1 MSAPAVPLTHT
12 GPGYTA
18 VNHMVS
24 LDSATAQTRQNP
36 PSYNPLQRF
45 LRREPKA
52 LGTFQIM
59 TGLITVLLGIV
70 LITHNNPLII
80 IFSGIFLWGSSLYI
94 TAGALAVSVNNKS
107 TTCHVIGCLVMNV
120 LSAIAAGIAII
131 FLSLDIVYWH
141 RRSCGFQH
149 GQYDTYNPFQRDCLS
164 MVLGDGIL
172 GVLLVFTA
180 VQLIVSICI
189 SAFACKVCCCNKQ
202 MVNVTV
208 VANPGGYN
216 SVVNPFPQQPAPSNQ
231 QWVYTAS
238 GASTSCPP
246 MGNLPMGNPPM
257 YSPQDF
263 SEVKSQLYN

>member
-36 PSYNPLQRF
+36 PSNNPLQRF
-45 LRREPKA
+45 LSREPKA

-70 LITHNNPLII
+70 LITHIGPLII

-131 FLSLDIVYWH
+131 FLSLDIIHWH
-141 RRSCGFQH
+141 LHSCGFQY
-149 GQYDTYNPFQRDCLS
+149 GQYDTYNPYKRDCLS
-164 MVLGDGIL
+164 MVLGSGIL

-189 SAFACKVCCCNKQ
+189 SAFACKSCCCNKQ
-202 MVNVTV
+202 MMNVTL

-216 SVVNPFPQQPAPSNQ
+216 SVVNPFPQQPAHSNQ
-231 QWVYTAS
+231 QWMYTAS
-238 GASTSCPP
+238 GVSPSCPP
-246 MGNLPMGNPPM
+246 MGNPPMGNPPM
-257 YSPQDF
+257 YSPQDI
-263 SEVKSQLYN
+263 SEVQSQLYN

>member
-107 TTCHVIGCLVMNV
+107 TTCHV
-120 LSAIAAGIAII
+120 
-131 FLSLDIVYWH
+131 
-141 RRSCGFQH
+141 
-149 GQYDTYNPFQRDCLS
+149 
-164 MVLGDGIL
+164 LGDGIL

>member
-36 PSYNPLQRF
+36 PSNNPLQRF
-45 LRREPKA
+45 LSREPKA

-70 LITHNNPLII
+70 LITHIGPLII

-131 FLSLDIVYWH
+131 FLSLDIIHWH
-141 RRSCGFQH
+141 LHSCGFQY
-149 GQYDTYNPFQRDCLS
+149 GQYDTYNPYKRDCLS
-164 MVLGDGIL
+164 M
-172 GVLLVFTA
+172 
-180 VQLIVSICI
+180 
-189 SAFACKVCCCNKQ
+189 
-202 MVNVTV
+202 MNVTL

-216 SVVNPFPQQPAPSNQ
+216 SVVNPFPQQPAHSNQ
-231 QWVYTAS
+231 QWMYTAS
-238 GASTSCPP
+238 GVSPSCPP
-246 MGNLPMGNPPM
+246 MGNPPMGNPPM
-257 YSPQDF
+257 YSPQDI
-263 SEVKSQLYN
+263 SEVQSQLYN